1 MANSVEETVG
11 VNNLLLA
18 GNDVLDL
25 EVGHQAV
32 GLLLTEHLSSDGV
45 EADGDLRVGQKT
57 VGHGLAGTELVATD
71 KDSDAAAVL
80 GQEHSLLGG
89 GVTTTDDEEG
99 LVAEDG
105 HGTVADSAGA
115 DTVLPVLLLTGK
127 VEATSVGA
135 GGDDDG
141 VSSVSGL
148 VGGTVTP
155 FRPQL
160 EGSLGKVDLGDGLGD
175 NLRAE
180 ANRLLAHVLHQL
192 STANAVRE
200 TGEVLDVGGGGELTA
215 SGGAVSQHT
224 LIEDGLEF
232 SAGKVDG
239 RGVGGGAGADD
250 YVSRLDSSFML
261 LCLPYISQREKKIHL
276 LTTLVCTILEVEV
289 ELTRR
294 GALRLFDRTEAEGE
308 EFCCRD
314 DAAAAVNPREERRVE
329 KGKRR
334 KAEENR
340 LAVLKGGKELDI

>member
-1 MANSVEETVG
+1 MKLTGTSDGLAVALVLDVTASEDTLNAGVAGTGLGDDVSVLVELDLALDQGGGGVVTDSVEETVG

-18 GNDVLDL
+18 GDDVLDL

-32 GLLLTEHLSSDGV
+32 GLLLTEHLGGDGV
-45 EADGDLRVGQKT
+45 EADGNLGVGQKT
-57 VGHGLAGTELVATD
+57 VGHGLAGTELVLTD

-105 HGTVADSAGA
+105 HGTVADGAGT
-115 DTVLPVLLLTGK
+115 DTVLPVLLLTGE

-135 GGDDDG
+135 SGDDDG

-160 EGSLGKVDLGDGLGD
+160 EGSLGEVDLGDGLGD
-175 NLRAE
+175 NLRTE
-180 ANRLLAHVLHQL
+180 ANGLLAHVLHQL

-200 TGEVLDVGGGGELTA
+200 TGEVLDVGGGGKLTA
-215 SGGAVSQHT
+215 GGGAVSQHT

-232 SAGKVDG
+232 GAGEVDG
-239 RGVGGGAGADD
+239 RSVGGGAGADD
-250 YVSRLDSSFML
+250 CVTRLDSYIVLSW
-261 LCLPYISQREKKIHL
+261 LPYISQ
-276 LTTLVCTILEVEV
+276 
-289 ELTRR
+289 
-294 GALRLFDRTEAEGE
+294 GE
-308 EFCCRD
+308 W
-314 DAAAAVNPREERRVE
+314 
-329 KGKRR
+329 GSTY
-334 KAEENR
+334 
-340 LAVLKGGKELDI
+340 